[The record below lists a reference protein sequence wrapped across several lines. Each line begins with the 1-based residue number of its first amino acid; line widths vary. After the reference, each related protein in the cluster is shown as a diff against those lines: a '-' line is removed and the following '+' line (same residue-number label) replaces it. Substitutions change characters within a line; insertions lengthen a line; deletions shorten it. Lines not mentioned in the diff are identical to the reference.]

1 MAKKDDSHDEN
12 TCPKGLLKLVLCN
25 AINQMHGPAYEQ
37 FADITLAAMG
47 LSFMA
52 GKLTPAHPAT
62 PTDTTS
68 ASGDSAP
75 QAVESAGTPQPAT
88 FDVVEGGK

>member
-1 MAKKDDSHDEN
+1 MAKKDEHDEN

-52 GKLTPAHPAT
+52 GKFTPAHPAM

-75 QAVESAGTPQPAT
+75 QAVENTSTPQPVT
-88 FDVVEGGK
+88 FSVANGGKS

>member
-1 MAKKDDSHDEN
+1 MAKKDDTHDEN

-52 GKLTPAHPAT
+52 GKLAPAHPAT
-62 PTDTTS
+62 S
-68 ASGDSAP
+68 ASPAAPSGDSAQ
-75 QAVESAGTPQPAT
+75 QAVESTGAPQPVT
-88 FDVVEGGK
+88 FDVVKGGK

>member
-1 MAKKDDSHDEN
+1 MAKKDDTHDEN

-47 LSFMA
+47 LSFIA
-52 GKLTPAHPAT
+52 GKLAPAHPAT
-62 PTDTTS
+62 S
-68 ASGDSAP
+68 ASPAAPSGDSAP
-75 QAVESAGTPQPAT
+75 QAVESTGAPQPVT
-88 FDVVEGGK
+88 FDAVKGGK